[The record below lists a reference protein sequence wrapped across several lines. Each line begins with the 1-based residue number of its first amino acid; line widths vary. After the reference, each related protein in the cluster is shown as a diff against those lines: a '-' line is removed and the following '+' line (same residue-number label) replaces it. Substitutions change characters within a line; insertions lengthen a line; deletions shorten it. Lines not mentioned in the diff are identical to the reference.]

1 MRLALLVLLVG
12 LLLAAA
18 AWNTLLPSTD
28 AKAITPTITACADQ
42 GESCSQATL
51 DGPSIST
58 LEHTVYAG
66 GCSQTDLHVVR
77 YVPADSPDGRPVV
90 ATWCA

>member
-1 MRLALLVLLVG
+1 MRLVLLVLLVG
-12 LLLAAA
+12 LLLAAT

-28 AKAITPTITACADQ
+28 ATGITPTTTACVGQ

-58 LEHTVYAG
+58 LEHTVYVG
-66 GCSQTDLHVVR
+66 GCSQADLHVLR
-77 YVPADSPDGRPVV
+77 YVPTGSPDGRPVV
-90 ATWCA
+90 ATWCP